1 MQTTLAAYRLL
12 LVDSHNI
19 LKSIT
24 LAPAITYVLGFGA
37 LYGAGRF
44 VRDTA
49 GAVLPATRRSPS

>member
-19 LKSIT
+19 LRSVT

-44 VRDTA
+44 VRDLA
-49 GAVLPATRRSPS
+49 GVLRRSAS

>member
-12 LVDSHNI
+12 LVDSHNL

-44 VRDTA
+44 VRDMA
-49 GAVLPATRRSPS
+49 GAMRGAARRAS